1 MKRKLWK
8 LNSEKE
14 LPLPKNWLLK
24 FSTIWAGQA
33 VSLFGSML
41 VQFALVWW
49 LTAQTGSA
57 VVLALAT
64 LVALLPTVI
73 IGPVAGAFVDRHSRR
88 WIMVIADSL
97 VALVTLWLVIL
108 NALGWMQVGHVF
120 VAMFL
125 RATAGT
131 FQWPAMQASTS
142 LMVPKKHLAR
152 VGGLNQTLYGLLGIV
167 APPTGAVLVMALPMQ
182 WVLAIDLITAA
193 FAVLP
198 LLVIGV
204 PQPPAPAE
212 QPDEPRKS
220 MLEDIRKG
228 FWYVRAWKGGML
240 MIVVAVVVKFF
251 LNPAFSL
258 LPILAVKHF
267 HGGALEMGWLDAAS
281 GVGTVA
287 GGLLLSIW
295 GGFKRR
301 IVTVLVGLLGMG
313 AGMVL
318 VGFTPSGM
326 LGMALG
332 AIALAGVMGS
342 LVDGPIFAIFQSA
355 IEPGMQGRVISV
367 FMSLVSMVVPF
378 GMIFGGLFADRFGV
392 PLLFL
397 IAGIVSLGA
406 AVFSFASPA
415 ILSLEQNVPNASGLP
430 AEKSGIKSV

>member
-1 MKRKLWK
+1 MK
-8 LNSEKE
+8 LNSEME

-24 FSTIWAGQA
+24 FSAIWAGQA

-57 VVLALAT
+57 TVLALAT

-120 VAMFL
+120 AAMFL

-142 LMVPKKHLAR
+142 LMVPKQHLAR

-167 APPTGAVLVMALPMQ
+167 APPTGALLVMALPMQ

-212 QPDEPRKS
+212 RPDEPRKS
-220 MLEDIRKG
+220 MLEDIRLG
-228 FWYVRAWKGGML
+228 FRYIRAWKGGLL
-240 MIVVAVVVKFF
+240 MIVVAVIVKFF

-301 IVTVLVGLLGMG
+301 IVTVFVGLTGMG
-313 AGMVL
+313 IGMVL

-326 LGMALG
+326 LAMGLG

-355 IEPGMQGRVISV
+355 IDPGMQGRVISV

-415 ILSLEQNVPNASGLP
+415 ILSLEQNAPTAAQIS
-430 AEKSGIKSV
+430 ADETR

>member
-1 MKRKLWK
+1 MINKLDAT
-8 LNSEKE
+8 
-14 LPLPKNWLLK
+14 LPKNWLAR

-33 VSLFGSML
+33 FSLFGSML

-57 VVLALAT
+57 TVLAVAT
-64 LVALLPTVI
+64 LVALLPTVL
-73 IGPVAGAFVDRHSRR
+73 IGPIAGAFVDRHSRR
-88 WIMVIADSL
+88 WMMVGADSL

-108 NALGWMQVGHVF
+108 NAQGWMQVGHVF
-120 VAMFL
+120 AAMFL

-167 APPTGAVLVMALPMQ
+167 APPTGALLVMALPMQ

-193 FAVLP
+193 LAVLP
-198 LLVIGV
+198 LLAIGV
-204 PQPPAPAE
+204 PQPPAPVE
-212 QPDEPRKS
+212 KPDEPRKNL
-220 MLEDIRKG
+220 LEDMRMG
-228 FWYVRAWKGGML
+228 FRYIRAWKGGM
-240 MIVVAVVVKFF
+240 MIIAVAVVVKFF
-251 LNPAFSL
+251 LNPAFAL

-281 GVGTVA
+281 GIGTVA
-287 GGLLLSIW
+287 GGLLLSVW
-295 GGFKRR
+295 GGFNRR
-301 IVTVLVGLLGMG
+301 IVTVLVGLVGMG
-313 AGMVL
+313 IGMVL
-318 VGFTPSGM
+318 VGLTPSG
-326 LGMALG
+326 LLAMALA
-332 AIALAGVMGS
+332 AIAISGMTGS

-355 IEPGMQGRVISV
+355 IDPGMQGRVISV

-406 AVFSFASPA
+406 AGVSFASPT
-415 ILSLEQNVPNASGLP
+415 ILSLEQNTPGAMGIP
-430 AEKSGIKSV
+430 AEASSGETAP

>member
-1 MKRKLWK
+1 
-8 LNSEKE
+8 
-14 LPLPKNWLLK
+14 
-24 FSTIWAGQA
+24 
-33 VSLFGSML
+33 
-41 VQFALVWW
+41 
-49 LTAQTGSA
+49 
-57 VVLALAT
+57 
-64 LVALLPTVI
+64 
-73 IGPVAGAFVDRHSRR
+73 
-88 WIMVIADSL
+88 
-97 VALVTLWLVIL
+97 
-108 NALGWMQVGHVF
+108 MQVGHVF
-120 VAMFL
+120 AAMFL

-131 FQWPAMQASTS
+131 FQWPAMQASTT
-142 LMVPKKHLAR
+142 LMVPKQHLAR

-167 APPTGAVLVMALPMQ
+167 APPTGALLVMALPMQ

-204 PQPPAPAE
+204 PQPPAPSE
-212 QPDEPRKS
+212 RPDEPRKS
-220 MLEDIRKG
+220 MLEDIRAG

-287 GGLLLSIW
+287 GGLLLSVW

-367 FMSLVSMVVPF
+367 FMSLISMVVPF
-378 GMIFGGLFADRFGV
+378 GMIFGGLLADRFGV

-397 IAGIVSLGA
+397 IAGIVSLAA
-406 AVFSFASPA
+406 AVFSFTSPA
-415 ILSLEQNVPNASGLP
+415 ILSLEQNAPSAAQIS
-430 AEKSGIKSV
+430 ADETR